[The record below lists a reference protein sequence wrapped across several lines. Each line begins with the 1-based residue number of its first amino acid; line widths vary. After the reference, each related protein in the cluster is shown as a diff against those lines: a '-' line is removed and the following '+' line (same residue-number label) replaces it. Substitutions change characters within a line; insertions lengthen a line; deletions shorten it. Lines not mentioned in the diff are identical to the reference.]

1 MTGKKRKPTAPLLP
15 PPDADITPGSA
26 QHVLQVQLQA
36 AAHTIQSAYR
46 KHRYHRG
53 PLHLFEELKILFKQ
67 YDTDGDG
74 HITLDEP
81 VNA

>member
-1 MTGKKRKPTAPLLP
+1 MAGKKRKPTAPLLP

-26 QHVLQVQLQA
+26 QHVLSVQLEV

-46 KHRYHRG
+46 RHRYHRG
-53 PLHLFEELKILFKQ
+53 PLQLFEELKFLFNE
-67 YDTDGDG
+67 YDEDGDG

-81 VNA
+81 VHA